1 MNQAGRCC
9 NPAMDKKELQS
20 GFSRLSLLICTLPC
34 KGSKFELTLSRIGSI
49 LIIGL
54 TNGNQFKFSLN
65 ATKRDFAATQG

>member
-1 MNQAGRCC
+1 
-9 NPAMDKKELQS
+9 MDKKELQS

-34 KGSKFELTLSRIGSI
+34 KVSKFELTLSRIGSI
-49 LIIGL
+49 LIGL